1 MRIATVVL
9 TAVLM
14 CAAAMAGAH
23 GAPAAAGQAAAPN
36 AAAGTAASA
45 DSSDPTALVQTTA
58 QGMLGELDK
67 RRDEYR
73 RDPAKVAALVDK
85 YLMPH
90 FDTETSARVVLGQFW
105 RTATA
110 DQRQRFINAFY
121 HSLLSNYG
129 DSLVEFTSDRL
140 KIFPARLEPGA
151 TTATVRTQVRRRNG
165 DQVSVDYSLR
175 LTPQGWKAWD
185 VVIDGISYVKSYR
198 EDFGAQIESQGLE
211 KVIKRLESGEK
222 PGQIAAQ
229 TRG

>member
-1 MRIATVVL
+1 MRILSMVL
-9 TAVLM
+9 TAAWV
-14 CAAAMAGAH
+14 CAAAAAQAQ
-23 GAPAAAGQAAAPN
+23 GAPAAAGQAATP
-36 AAAGTAASA
+36 GTAATA
-45 DSSDPTALVQTTA
+45 QAGDPAAMVQATA
-58 QGMLGELDK
+58 QGMLDELDK

-105 RTATA
+105 RSATP

-121 HSLLSNYG
+121 HSLLTNYG

-140 KIFPARLEPGA
+140 KIFPSRIEPGA
-151 TTATVRTQVRRRNG
+151 NTATVRTEVRRRNG
-165 DQVSVDYSLR
+165 DRVSVNYSLR

-198 EDFGAQIESQGLE
+198 EDYGAQIEKQGLDN
-211 KVIKRLESGEK
+211 VIKRLESGEK
-222 PGQIAAQ
+222 PGEIARQ

>member
-9 TAVLM
+9 TVVLM

-36 AAAGTAASA
+36 AAAGTTASA
-45 DSSDPTALVQTTA
+45 DSNDPTALVQTTA